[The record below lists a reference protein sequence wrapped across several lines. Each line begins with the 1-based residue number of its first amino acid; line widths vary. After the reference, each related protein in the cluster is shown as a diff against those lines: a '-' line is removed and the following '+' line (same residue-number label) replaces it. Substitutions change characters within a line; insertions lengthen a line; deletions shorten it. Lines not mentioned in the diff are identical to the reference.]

1 MILCLNSNTYHRFT
15 LNDVLTGIKAANV
28 PYVELSA
35 VRGYTEH
42 VHNHMT
48 DKEIVDIVKS
58 LSDIGSK
65 CISIS
70 AHSNILDESQRD
82 DFICSIDL
90 AKRIGASYIVGDAYS
105 GKEKLDDDKI
115 VVDTLKSISKI
126 CEEKGIIFVVET
138 HGGHYSTGESVATLL
153 GKVNSEY
160 VGLNYDTANVI
171 FYGNTMP
178 YDDLENSLRCVK
190 YIHLKD
196 KLGENQEWN
205 FPTIGDGY
213 IDFPKIIDIIGD
225 RKQIPLSVEI
235 EFTSKGPNNLQE
247 VHDSVKK
254 SFDYLRKIT
263 T

>member
-1 MILCLNSNTYHRFT
+1 MKLCLNSNTYHGFT
-15 LNDVLTGIKAANV
+15 FNDMLSGIKNSNIS
-28 PYVELSA
+28 YVELSA

-42 VHNHMT
+42 VHNQMS
-48 DKEIVDIVKS
+48 DKEIDDIKNA
-58 LSDIGSK
+58 LADIGCQ

-70 AHSNILDESQRD
+70 AHSNLMEQSQRD

-90 AKRIGASYIVGDAYS
+90 AKRLGAKYIVGDAYS
-105 GKEKLDDDKI
+105 GKEKLDDDKM
-115 VVDTLKSISKI
+115 VVDTIKNISQI
-126 CEEKGIIFVVET
+126 CEAKDITFVIET
-138 HGGHYSTGESVATLL
+138 HGNNYPTGKSICSLL
-153 GKVNSEY
+153 SKIDSKY

-171 FYGNTMP
+171 FYGNIMP
-178 YDDLENSLRCVK
+178 YDDLKDSLCCVK

-205 FPTIGDGY
+205 FPAIGDGY
-213 IDFPKIIDIIGD
+213 IEFDKIINIVHDKKD
-225 RKQIPLSVEI
+225 MPLSVEI
-235 EFTSKGPNNLQE
+235 EYTSKGPKDLQE